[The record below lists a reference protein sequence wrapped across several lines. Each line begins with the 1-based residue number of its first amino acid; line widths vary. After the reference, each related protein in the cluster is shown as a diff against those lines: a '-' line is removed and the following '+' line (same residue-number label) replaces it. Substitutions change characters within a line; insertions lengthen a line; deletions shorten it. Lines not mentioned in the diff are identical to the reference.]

1 MREAKSKL
9 GIDFELMEERE
20 SKRAKLPK
28 TDIVCKFFLDSI
40 KQKVYG
46 WKWQCPNGDDC
57 HYKHCLPKDYVIKS
71 LRGDNQEELTFEE
84 FHDLEEKI
92 DAERARVAE
101 NGTKVTEKTLKEWNE
116 KRRRE
121 KERLGGKKND
131 LLKKLKTGKELWST
145 SHIDFQDDENADD
158 EVYKDEDNQLDEET
172 KTLQDQLWGRDE
184 DKNNDNKLETVV
196 KVDEDL
202 FKDDLDDL
210 DNIDVDEEKDKN
222 EDD

>member
-1 MREAKSKL
+1 LREAKAKL

-20 SKRAKLPK
+20 SKRSKLPK

-40 KQKVYG
+40 KNKVYG

-71 LRGDNQEELTFEE
+71 LRSDNQEEMTFEE

-92 DAERARVAE
+92 DAERERVAE
-101 NGTKVTEKTLKEWNE
+101 TGTKVTEKTLKEWNE
-116 KRRRE
+116 KRKRE
-121 KERLGGKKND
+121 KEKLGGVKKNND
-131 LLKKLKTGKELWST
+131 LLKKLKTGRELWTT
-145 SHIDFQDDENADD
+145 SNTEFQDDENADD
-158 EVYKDEDNQLDEET
+158 EVYKNEDNQLDEET
-172 KTLQDQLWGRDE
+172 KTLQDQLWGKDE
-184 DKNNDNKLETVV
+184 DKKEENNEETV

-210 DNIDVDEEKDKN
+210 DNVDVE
-222 EDD
+222 EDDKKEDD